1 MFIGPIIGR
10 YPIQSNGLA
19 TEHFACAAKNS
30 VCFCSN
36 ISYSCGIIRVVQVM
50 QVLGRRNFCYSTIEI
65 IEKCFGEVCK
75 GYKER
80 KVFKGRGGRII
91 KSLRRRRIC
100 KGGI

>member
-50 QVLGRRNFCYSTIEI
+50 QVLGRRKFYCGVIGI
-65 IEKCFGEVCK
+65 IEGCLG
-75 GYKER
+75 
-80 KVFKGRGGRII
+80 
-91 KSLRRRRIC
+91 
-100 KGGI
+100 KGGKENKDYRAFKDSKENKDYRR